1 MDYSDGATQHL
12 DGVPAI
18 LRVQAALSSLC
29 GGPETRCLHR

>member
-18 LRVQAALSSLC
+18 LRVQAAISPLC
-29 GGPETRCLHR
+29 GGPETRCLPR